1 MGKTILELNASE
13 AVITNPENYYF
24 ETHKQGD
31 ATSKKTVLT
40 KITTYF
46 ATLFQ
51 EKFNASNTATGTT
64 SVTINAKSGVA
75 TFNATVV
82 AGEDPISFVINNN
95 LVTPNTKILYS
106 INYSPNDVE
115 VLLLLNYNCS
125 NGVINFQLYCLT
137 NTGDANQPKQIAFQI
152 LN

>member
-40 KITTYF
+40 KITTYL

-51 EKFNASNTATGTT
+51 EKFNASNTATGEFN
-64 SVTINAKSGVA
+64 VTINAKSGIA
-75 TFNATVV
+75 TFTGIVGADTVPTV
-82 AGEDPISFVINNN
+82 FSMENNFITTSSIIRFDLSYAAGGDEMCAIAAYVPLNGSVDIFF
-95 LVTPNTKILYS
+95 T
-106 INYSPNDVE
+106 NYS
-115 VLLLLNYNCS
+115 
-125 NGVINFQLYCLT
+125 GINAEQ
-137 NTGDANQPKQIAFQI
+137 DKIVSFQI